1 MQNHQNEN
9 DIDFTVDQQNLYR
22 EEAITDM
29 KVASIRML
37 VPIKADGTDDT
48 SRSPIFMGNTQLM
61 SPEGPLPL
69 QAQLSANNYKEAFEA
84 FPKAM
89 EQALNDMLRRLEQM
103 QRQQQQQQQQ
113 QQRRQDS
120 SRIIVPGR

>member
-1 MQNHQNEN
+1 MQDNQNGN
-9 DIDFTVDQQNLYR
+9 DIDFRVDQQNLYR

-29 KVASIRML
+29 KVASIRRL

-48 SRSPIFMGNTQLM
+48 SRSPIFVGSTQLM

-69 QAQLSANNYKEAFEA
+69 QAQLSANNFKEAFEE

-89 EQALNDMLRRLEQM
+89 QQALNDMLRRLEQM
-103 QRQQQQQQQQ
+103 QRQQQQQQRQ
-113 QQRRQDS
+113 QDS